1 MRYSV
6 RLGIIAAGVAL
17 AACSESSIA
26 PASRA
31 PDRQAVFEHA
41 GGVTTDL
48 SASDTLKFS
57 ITIDPLRQT
66 YYDLGSG
73 NSITFPAGSLCDPA
87 RSSYGNNE
95 WDKPCI
101 QATSPVTVAVAE
113 WLDAHGHPR
122 VDFTPNVRFV
132 PSPNPQ
138 QWVRITFSD
147 VQASLDLSFS
157 ILYCPSLH
165 SRCKDESKKDLTL
178 TTYRD
183 PITHQLTR
191 RIKHFS
197 GYNVAAG
204 DDGSDDGRD
213 SFLLTLRIDTPFRAV
228 VRDSTP
234 RGTLLRKIDVPQTL
248 SGYILA
254 SG

>member
-6 RLGIIAAGVAL
+6 RLGMIL
-17 AACSESSIA
+17 AAVGFAACGDNSIT
-26 PASRA
+26 PTSQA
-31 PDRQAVFEHA
+31 PDRPALFEHA
-41 GGVTTDL
+41 GGATAAL
-48 SASDTLKFS
+48 SGNDTLKFS

-66 YYDLGSG
+66 YFDLGAG
-73 NSITFPAGSLCDPA
+73 NSITFPAGSLCDPV

-95 WDKPCI
+95 WDKPCV

-122 VDFTPNVRFV
+122 VDFMPNVRFV
-132 PSPNPQ
+132 PSSDPR

-147 VQASLDLSFS
+147 LQASLDLSFS

-165 SRCKDESKKDLTL
+165 SRCKDESKKDPTL
-178 TTYRD
+178 ATYRD

-204 DDGSDDGRD
+204 DQSDDSVD
-213 SFLLTLRIDTPFRAV
+213 SFLLTLRLDTPFRTV
-228 VRDSTP
+228 VGDSLP
-234 RGTLLRKIDVPQTL
+234 IGTLTRTLGVPQKL

>member
-6 RLGIIAAGVAL
+6 KLAMVAAAVAA
-17 AACSESSIA
+17 AACGENSIA
-26 PASRA
+26 PTSQV
-31 PDRQAVFEHA
+31 PDPQAVFEHA
-41 GGVTTDL
+41 GGATANL
-48 SASDTLKFS
+48 SASDTLEFS

-73 NSITFPAGSLCDPA
+73 NSIMFPAGSLCDPV

-95 WDKPCI
+95 WDKPCV

-132 PSPNPQ
+132 PSSDPRR
-138 QWVRITFSD
+138 WVRITFSD
-147 VQASLDLSFS
+147 LQASLDLSFS

-204 DDGSDDGRD
+204 DQSSDEGVD
-213 SFLLTLRIDTPFRAV
+213 SFLLTLRIDTPFRGIAG
-228 VRDSTP
+228 DSVP
-234 RGTLLRKIDVPQTL
+234 SGTFTRKGVAPQKL